1 MGIMDL
7 LKKPK
12 VQGPFTETTFECKR
26 GDLTIRGT
34 EYRPEGENLPV
45 AIVATALWHGRIRC
59 GSMPRNW
66 LGWVIVPTASISAAA
81 V

>member
-1 MGIMDL
+1 MGMLDF

-12 VQGPFTETTFECKR
+12 VQEPFTETTFECKR

-45 AIVATALWHGRIRC
+45 AIVCHGF
-59 GSMPRNW
+59 M
-66 LGWVIVPTASISAAA
+66 A
-81 V
+81 

>member
-1 MGIMDL
+1 MGIMDF

-12 VQGPFTETTFECKR
+12 VREPFTETTFECKR

-45 AIVATALWHGRIRC
+45 AIVSHGFMAWH
-59 GSMPRNW
+59 S
-66 LGWVIVPTASISAAA
+66 
-81 V
+81 